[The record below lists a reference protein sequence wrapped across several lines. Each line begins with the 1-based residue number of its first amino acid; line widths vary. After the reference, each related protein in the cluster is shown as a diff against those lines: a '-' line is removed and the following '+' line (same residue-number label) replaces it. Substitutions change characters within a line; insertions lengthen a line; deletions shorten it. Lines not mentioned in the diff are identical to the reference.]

1 MTTNKPATK
10 TAIMQHLAETSEL
23 SQKEVA
29 SFLDALTTYLKKEL
43 GAHGP
48 GVVNLAGLLKI
59 TRVHKPAT
67 AERQGRNPQTGEP
80 MTIKAKPPRT
90 LVRVRALKSLKEMV

>member
-1 MTTNKPATK
+1 MKPLKAATK
-10 TAIMQHLAETSEL
+10 TAIMQHLAQAAEV

-29 SFLDALTTYLKKEL
+29 VLLDALATYLKKEL
-43 GAHGP
+43 GAQGP

-59 TRVHKPAT
+59 KRVSKPASP
-67 AERQGRNPQTGEP
+67 ERQGRNPQTGEP

-90 LVRVRALKSLKEMV
+90 LVRIRALKSLKEMV